1 VAGKKIGFAR
11 LAASFSTSCG
21 LPQPSTSQGHVRIPT
36 EIQVKENNMKRNIMN
51 RNVAS
56 TALVIV
62 FAATLVLS
70 FTATAQ
76 AGGPACSLARA
87 AGTYG
92 FSDSGTVVGVGP
104 RVAAGIFSLDKAGN
118 LLNGK
123 ATSSLNGTIA
133 EETFSGTYTV
143 NSDCTGTF
151 NNIELRD
158 LSGNLLLTITA
169 NLAWDDNMKQLRAI
183 FTSAKLPDG
192 TSLLTVISAD
202 ARKMVP

>member
-1 VAGKKIGFAR
+1 
-11 LAASFSTSCG
+11 
-21 LPQPSTSQGHVRIPT
+21 
-36 EIQVKENNMKRNIMN
+36 MKRNIMN

-56 TALVIV
+56 TALVTV

-70 FTATAQ
+70 VTATAQ
-76 AGGPACSLARA
+76 AACSLARA

-92 FSDSGTVVGVGP
+92 FSDSGTIVGVGP
-104 RVAAGIFSLDKAGN
+104 RVAAGIFTLDTAGN

-183 FTSAKLPDG
+183 FTSAKLPDA
-192 TSLLTVISAD
+192 TSLLIVISAE
-202 ARKMVP
+202 AKKMVP